1 MKRRDV
7 SSTLSRCNSFL
18 LLCPTQ
24 KTRGVRFEETRLGY
38 VEKSNFES
46 TYATCLIVR
55 SSALSAVKLFM
66 MLTA

>member
-1 MKRRDV
+1 
-7 SSTLSRCNSFL
+7 